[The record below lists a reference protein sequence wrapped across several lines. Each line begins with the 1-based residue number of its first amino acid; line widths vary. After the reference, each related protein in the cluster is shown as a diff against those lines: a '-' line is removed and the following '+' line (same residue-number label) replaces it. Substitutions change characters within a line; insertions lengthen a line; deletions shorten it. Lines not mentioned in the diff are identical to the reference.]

1 MQMVNQLGFSGTSGW
16 NREGCGSV
24 GQQCWVSSVKLSGGG
39 SYRAAGGFISIK
51 GGVIEDVACL
61 LRMLANRAPCPCHV
75 FQNHWVMDLTWSH
88 WNWYWSILDLS
99 PHHGNKP
106 WVLSLE
112 RLMVDFTF
120 EHWFLGWGNCYLVIC
135 GHRPLQRVNRMLVHD
150 GDMFRPQYSALLYHW
165 KNLVCHFIVFNFLL
179 LHYFWNWE
187 GRNKTAFVHR
197 CHDCLWENPKE
208 SVKKSSW
215 N

>member
-1 MQMVNQLGFSGTSGW
+1 MLVENAGEQGALPLSCFPKSLGH
-16 NREGCGSV
+16 
-24 GQQCWVSSVKLSGGG
+24 G
-39 SYRAAGGFISIK
+39 SYLEPVPI
-51 GGVIEDVACL
+51 L
-61 LRMLANRAPCPCHV
+61 NR
-75 FQNHWVMDLTWSH
+75 
-88 WNWYWSILDLS
+88 YWSILDLS

-120 EHWFLGWGNCYLVIC
+120 DHWFLGWGNCYLVIC
-135 GHRPLQRVNRMLVHD
+135 GHRPLQWVNRMLVHD

-197 CHDCLWENPKE
+197 CRDCLWENPKE

>member
-1 MQMVNQLGFSGTSGW
+1 MLHACWECWRTGRLAPVMFSKITGSWILPGASTNTEPILKYFRPQSTPWKQALGSEPGKTHGGLHFWSLVSG
-16 NREGCGSV
+16 
-24 GQQCWVSSVKLSGGG
+24 L
-39 SYRAAGGFISIK
+39 
-51 GGVIEDVACL
+51 
-61 LRMLANRAPCPCHV
+61 
-75 FQNHWVMDLTWSH
+75 
-88 WNWYWSILDLS
+88 
-99 PHHGNKP
+99 
-106 WVLSLE
+106 
-112 RLMVDFTF
+112 
-120 EHWFLGWGNCYLVIC
+120 GNCYLVIC
-135 GHRPLQRVNRMLVHD
+135 GHRPLQWVNRMLVHD

-197 CHDCLWENPKE
+197 CRDCLWENPKE